1 MAKMRVHELAKE
13 LNIKSQEIIDA
24 LSTTEY
30 AVKSASSGLEDDAQ
44 KVVRSKFTKKD
55 AAPKAAPKAEE
66 KAAPAPKAEE
76 KKSTP
81 KTEEK
86 KAEDGKERPKKK
98 SSISA
103 VFNAQYSKQS
113 RRPGQGGNGNNRGN
127 NRGPRRDR
135 DNNGSRPE
143 QHSIIRPRPVG
154 ERAMRPISERTA
166 NNVDEFEQTRPA
178 KAQGSDKPRQQNNNR
193 PNDRNDRNNR
203 PNGERNDRGNRP
215 SGDRNDRGNRPNGER
230 NDRGNRNGFGGN
242 RPSGDRNDCNNRGG
256 DRNDR
261 NNRGRLDKE
270 INRFNKESAAAA
282 PDDVRGKESRSNDRR
297 NNNNNRRQEHD
308 KLGGKRQENYVN
320 LEKHGGKKKPQQQP
334 QKPKEDEDVIKTITL
349 PEKMTIRELADRMKV
364 QPSVIVKKLFMKGQ
378 MVTVNQEV
386 DFDAAEE
393 IALEFNYICE
403 PEEKVDVIAE
413 LLKEDEENP
422 EDMVARPPVVCVMGH
437 VDHGKTSLLDAI
449 RSTRVT
455 DREAGGITQHIGASV
470 VSINGQ
476 NITFLDT
483 PGHEA
488 FTAMRMRGANST
500 DIAILVV
507 AADDGV
513 MPQTVEA
520 INHAKAA
527 GVEIIV
533 AVNKI
538 DKPSANI
545 EKVKQELSEY
555 ELIPEDW
562 GGSTIFCPVS
572 AHTKEG
578 IDNLLEMILL
588 TAEVLELKANPNR
601 NARGL
606 VIEAQLDKGRGAV
619 ATVLVQKGTLHVG
632 DSIACGSS
640 YGKVRAMIDDKGAR
654 VKKAI
659 PSTPVEILGLNSV
672 PAAGETFVV
681 CDSDKEAKAFADTY
695 ISEEKNRL
703 IEDTKAKMS
712 LDDLFSQIQSGN
724 MKELDLI
731 VKADVQGSVEAVKQS
746 LVKLSNEE
754 VVVKVIHGGVGAINE
769 SDVILASASNAII
782 IGFNVRPDPV
792 AKVTADNEGV
802 DIRLYK
808 VIYNAIEDVEA
819 AMKGMLDPVFEEKVI
834 GHAEIRQI
842 FKASGVGNIAG
853 SYVLDGVMERGC
865 KVRISREGEQI
876 FEGDLASLKRFK
888 DDVKEVKTGYE
899 CGLVF
904 EGFND
909 IQEFDQVEA
918 YKMVE
923 VTR

>member
-1 MAKMRVHELAKE
+1 M
-13 LNIKSQEIIDA
+13 
-24 LSTTEY
+24 
-30 AVKSASSGLEDDAQ
+30 
-44 KVVRSKFTKKD
+44 
-55 AAPKAAPKAEE
+55 
-66 KAAPAPKAEE
+66 
-76 KKSTP
+76 
-81 KTEEK
+81 
-86 KAEDGKERPKKK
+86 
-98 SSISA
+98 
-103 VFNAQYSKQS
+103 
-113 RRPGQGGNGNNRGN
+113 
-127 NRGPRRDR
+127 
-135 DNNGSRPE
+135 
-143 QHSIIRPRPVG
+143 
-154 ERAMRPISERTA
+154 
-166 NNVDEFEQTRPA
+166 
-178 KAQGSDKPRQQNNNR
+178 DK
-193 PNDRNDRNNR
+193 
-203 PNGERNDRGNRP
+203 
-215 SGDRNDRGNRPNGER
+215 
-230 NDRGNRNGFGGN
+230 
-242 RPSGDRNDCNNRGG
+242 
-256 DRNDR
+256 
-261 NNRGRLDKE
+261 
-270 INRFNKESAAAA
+270 FNKESAAAGEE
-282 PDDVRGKESRSNDRR
+282 VRGKESRERSNSDRK
-297 NNNNNRRQEHD
+297 NNNRHQDHD
-308 KLGGKRQENYVN
+308 KLGSKKQENYIN

-334 QKPKEDEDVIKTITL
+334 QQPKEDENEIKTIVL
-349 PEKMTIRELADRMKV
+349 PEKMTIRELADAMKI
-364 QPSVIVKKLFMKGQ
+364 QPSAIVKKLFLKGQ
-378 MVTVNQEV
+378 MVTVNHEV
-386 DFDAAEE
+386 DFAAAED

-413 LLKEDEENP
+413 LLKEDEED
-422 EDMVARPPVVCVMGH
+422 EADMVSRPPVVCVMGH

-470 VSINGQ
+470 VSINNQ

-533 AVNKI
+533 AINKI

-545 EKVKQELSEY
+545 DKVKQELSEY

-588 TAEVLELKANPNR
+588 TAEVLELKANPKR
-601 NARGL
+601 KARGL

-632 DSIACGSS
+632 DPIACGSC
-640 YGKVRAMIDDKGAR
+640 YGKVRAMVDDKGRR
-654 VKKAI
+654 VKEAT
-659 PSTPVEILGLNSV
+659 PSTPVEILGLNNV
-672 PAAGETFVV
+672 PAAGETFVC

-695 ISEEKNRL
+695 IAEEKNKL
-703 IEDTKAKMS
+703 LEDTKARMS

-724 MKELDLI
+724 MKELNII
-731 VKADVQGSVEAVKQS
+731 VKADVQGSVEAVKNS

-792 AKVTADNEGV
+792 AKLTADREGV
-802 DIRLYK
+802 DVRLYK

-819 AMKGMLDPVFEEKVI
+819 AMKGMLDPIFEEKVI

-853 SYVLDGVMERGC
+853 SYVLDGVIERGC
-865 KVRISREGEQI
+865 KVRITREGELI
-876 FEGDLASLKRFK
+876 HEGELGSLKRFK
-888 DDVKEVKTGYE
+888 DDVKEVKTGFE

-904 EGFND
+904 DGFND
-909 IQEFDQVEA
+909 IQEFDIVEA

-923 VTR
+923 VPR